1 MNSNSKTNQAAPD
14 FPKLMDQFAVLGDFV
29 STARHG
35 SGHINDTY
43 KVTCD
48 LAGQPVHYLLQRINH
63 TIFKYPAALMENI
76 QRVTAHLRAKLRAAG
91 CTDLSRQA
99 LTVIPTRAG
108 GAVLRDDAGQWWR
121 TYLFIERAC
130 TFDKV
135 ETEQQVFEAARAF
148 ANFQGLL
155 ADLPAPRL
163 HDTIPH
169 FHNAVLRLAALR
181 DAIRE
186 DPHGRAAG
194 AAAELA
200 FVEQRAVQCARLLD
214 RHQRGELPERITHN
228 DTKLNNVML
237 DEQTNAAVCVIDL
250 DTVMPGLA
258 LYDFGDM
265 VRTATAAALEDERDL
280 AKVFSRPEMF
290 AALARGYLSAAGFLT
305 TAEREELVFSG
316 RLITLV
322 IGIRFLTDHLLGDV
336 YFKIHRPGHNLDRCR
351 TQFKMVASLE
361 SQAEAMEK
369 VVAVTFKQHC

>member
-1 MNSNSKTNQAAPD
+1 MSNSPTPAFAA
-14 FPKLMDQFAVLGDFV
+14 LVSQFAIAGDFV
-29 STARHG
+29 GAARHG

-43 KVTCD
+43 KVDCIQS
-48 LAGQPVHYLLQRINH
+48 GRPVHYILQRINH
-63 TIFKYPAALMENI
+63 AIFKDPAALMDNV
-76 QRVTAHLRAKLRAAG
+76 QRVTAHLRAKLQGAG
-91 CTDLSRQA
+91 VTDLNRHA
-99 LTVIPTRAG
+99 LAVIPTRAG
-108 GAVLRDDAGQWWR
+108 GPVFRDDAGQWWR
-121 TYLFIERAC
+121 MYHFVERAR

-148 ANFQGLL
+148 AQFQGAL

-163 HDTIPH
+163 HDTIPN
-169 FHNAVLRLAALR
+169 FHNAVMRLATLR
-181 DAIRE
+181 DAVKQ

-194 AAAELA
+194 AQPEIA
-200 FVEQRAVQCARLLD
+200 FVEHRAAMCARLLE
-214 RHQRGELPERITHN
+214 RLQRGELPERITHN

-280 AKVFSRPEMF
+280 TKVYSRPEMF
-290 AALARGYLSAAGFLT
+290 AALARGYLSEAKFLT
-305 TAEREELVFSG
+305 AAEREELVFSG

-336 YFKIHRPGHNLDRCR
+336 YFKIHRPNHNLDRCR

-361 SQAEAMEK
+361 SQADAMEK
-369 VVAVTFKQHC
+369 LVRDCLA

>member
-1 MNSNSKTNQAAPD
+1 MSDPSSPD
-14 FPKLMDQFAVLGDFV
+14 FSSLVNRFAIAGEFQ
-29 STARHG
+29 TAARHG

-43 KVTCD
+43 KVDCT
-48 LAGQPVHYLLQRINH
+48 LAGRPVHYILQRINH
-63 TIFKYPAALMENI
+63 TIFKDPAALMDNI
-76 QRVTAHLRAKLRAAG
+76 SRVTAHLRAKLQAAG
-91 CTDLSRQA
+91 VSDLNRHA
-99 LTVIPTRAG
+99 LTVIPTRADG
-108 GAVLRDDAGQWWR
+108 PVFRDDAGQWWR
-121 TYLFIERAC
+121 MYHFVERAR

-135 ETEQQVFEAARAF
+135 ETEAQVCEAARAF
-148 ANFQGLL
+148 AQFQCLL

-163 HDTIPH
+163 HDTIPN
-169 FHNAVLRLAALR
+169 FHNAVMRLATLR
-181 DAIRE
+181 DAVKQ

-194 AAAELA
+194 AQPEIA
-200 FVEQRAVQCARLLD
+200 FVEQRAAMCARLLD

-280 AKVFSRPEMF
+280 TKVFSRPEMF
-290 AALARGYLSAAGFLT
+290 AALARGYLSEAKFLNA
-305 TAEREELVFSG
+305 AEREELVFSG
-316 RLITLV
+316 RLITFV

-336 YFKIHRPGHNLDRCR
+336 YFKIHRPNHNLDRCR

-361 SQAEAMEK
+361 AQTDAMEK
-369 VVAVTFKQHC
+369 IVADAFRQS

>member
-1 MNSNSKTNQAAPD
+1 MNNTHHNQTAPD
-14 FPKLMDQFAVLGDFV
+14 FAALAGQFAINGNFV
-29 STARHG
+29 SAARHG

-43 KVTCD
+43 KVNCD
-48 LAGQPVHYLLQRINH
+48 LAGQPVHFILQRINH
-63 TIFKYPAALMENI
+63 TIFKDPAALMDNV
-76 QRVTAHLRAKLRAAG
+76 QRVTAHLRAKLKAAG
-91 CTDLSRQA
+91 ISDLTRHA
-99 LTVIPTRAG
+99 LTVIPTHT
-108 GAVLRDDAGQWWR
+108 GAPVLRDAAGQWWR
-121 TYLFIERAC
+121 MYHFVESAR

-148 ANFQGLL
+148 AQFQCLL

-163 HDTIPH
+163 HDTIPN
-169 FHNAVLRLAALR
+169 FHNAVMRLAALR
-181 DAIRE
+181 DAIKQ
-186 DPHGRAAG
+186 DPYKRVAG
-194 AAAELA
+194 ALAEIA
-200 FVEQRAVQCARLLD
+200 FVEQRAAMCARLLD

-280 AKVFSRPEMF
+280 TKVFSRPEMF
-290 AALARGYLSAAGFLT
+290 AALARGYLSEAKFLT
-305 TAEREELVFSG
+305 AAEREELVFSG

-336 YFKIHRPGHNLDRCR
+336 YFKIHRPNHNLDRCR

-361 SQAEAMEK
+361 ALADAMEK
-369 VVAVTFKQHC
+369 IVKDYLK